1 LEDWEFFLRKAI
13 FSDFLRDRHRDA
25 QEKMSELIIRKNGG
39 KLYRYRPL
47 DDAEVELIS
56 NGNIYFCRAVRF
68 EGAGDVVMRFR
79 SYLSCFTDDLKSEA
93 MWYKY
98 ADQSAGMCLEYN
110 FEDMQ
115 KFAEKN
121 NLVLLPVIYDDE
133 EHEELGGT
141 VGNVL
146 SMMTKSTDTS
156 GESEWRLWKYDKMSS
171 DIGKILSGV
180 HPRKIH
186 IGEMA
191 DLDSGVCKK
200 LSRICEEKD
209 IDIQIKERSLF

>member
-1 LEDWEFFLRKAI
+1 M
-13 FSDFLRDRHRDA
+13 
-25 QEKMSELIIRKNGG
+25 EKMSELIIRKNGG

-47 DDAEVELIS
+47 DDAEVGLIR

-98 ADQSAGMCLEYN
+98 ADRGAGMCLEYN

-115 KFAEKN
+115 KFAEAN
-121 NLVLLPVIYDDE
+121 ELVLLPVIYDDE
-133 EHEELGGT
+133 EHEELTGT

-146 SMMTKSTDTS
+146 SMMTKSTDEA
-156 GESEWRLWKYDKMSS
+156 GEFEWRLWKYDKMSS

-180 HPRKIH
+180 SPRRIH
-186 IGEMA
+186 IGDMA
-191 DLDSGVCKK
+191 SLETGTSRE
-200 LSRICEEKD
+200 LSKVCEERD
-209 IDIQIKERSLF
+209 IELLQKERSLF

>member
-1 LEDWEFFLRKAI
+1 MEDWEFFLRKAI
-13 FSDFLRDRHRDA
+13 FSDFLRDKHRDA

-39 KLYRYRPL
+39 KLYRYRPI
-47 DDAEVELIS
+47 DDAEVGLIRY
-56 NGNIYFCRAVRF
+56 GNIYFCRAVRF

-98 ADQSAGMCLEYN
+98 ADHSTGMCLEYN

-115 KFAEKN
+115 KFAEAN
-121 NLVLLPVIYDDE
+121 DLVLLPVIYDDE
-133 EHEELGGT
+133 EHEELTGT

-146 SMMTKSTDTS
+146 SMMTKSTDTA
-156 GESEWRLWKYDKMSS
+156 GEFEWRLWKYDKMSS

-180 HPRKIH
+180 SPRKIH

-191 DLDSGVCKK
+191 SLDTGTSRE
-200 LSRICEEKD
+200 LSRVCEEKN
-209 IDIQIKERSLF
+209 IEMIVKERSYF

>member
-1 LEDWEFFLRKAI
+1 MEDWEFFLRKAI
-13 FSDFLRDRHRDA
+13 FTDFLRDRHQDA
-25 QEKMSELIIRKNGG
+25 QEKMSELILRKNGG

-47 DDAEVELIS
+47 DETEVELVR

-68 EGAGDVVMRFR
+68 EGAGDVVMRFK

-98 ADQSAGMCLEYN
+98 ADHGEGMCLEYN

-115 KFAEKN
+115 KFAESNK
-121 NLVLLPVIYDDE
+121 LVLLPVIYDDE
-133 EHEELGGT
+133 EHEELTGM

-146 SMMTKSTDTS
+146 SMMTKSTD
-156 GESEWRLWKYDKMSS
+156 ESREFEWRLWKYDKASS

-180 HPRKIH
+180 YPKKVHVGDMAELDDGAFMELEKICS
-186 IGEMA
+186 
-191 DLDSGVCKK
+191 D
-200 LSRICEEKD
+200 KD
-209 IDIQIKERSLF
+209 IELIIKERSLF